1 MGKLCRCNP
10 CGARRTGPGGGP
22 GAGGWG
28 PGGVVGTFLEIK
40 KPGAWGGSRSKLRE
54 FFHPS
59 SDGKKNMMDGKKVRV
74 DGNKIGLDGKMFDGK
89 KSRVDGKKW

>member
-10 CGARRTGPGGGP
+10 CGARRTGPAGGP

-28 PGGVVGTFLEIK
+28 PGGVVGTYLEIK

-59 SDGKKNMMDGKKVRV
+59 SDGKRNMMDGKK
-74 DGNKIGLDGKMFDGK
+74 G
-89 KSRVDGKKW
+89 RVDGKKNRVGWKNVGWKKG